1 MIMIP
6 QLNKLSLQV
15 PDKAENLV
23 RLVEV
28 VVISSKNLKITS
40 KTKRQTLISF

>member
-23 RLVEV
+23 RLAEV
-28 VVISSKNLKITS
+28 VATSSKNSKITS